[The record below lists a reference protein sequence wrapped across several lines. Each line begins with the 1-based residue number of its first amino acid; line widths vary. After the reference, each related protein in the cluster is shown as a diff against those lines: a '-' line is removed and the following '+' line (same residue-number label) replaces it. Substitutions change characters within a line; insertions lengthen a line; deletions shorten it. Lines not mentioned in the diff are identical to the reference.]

1 MNAHFH
7 QLFIQ
12 ILGDKQ
18 LVALTLQLGEI
29 REDTMILLTQI
40 KLTLASTKPQTF
52 KNNENKM
59 ET

>member
-7 QLFIQ
+7 LLFIQ

-18 LVALTLQLGEI
+18 LVALMLQSGAI
-29 REDTMILLTQI
+29 REDTTRLLTEI
-40 KLTLASTKPQTF
+40 KISSASTKPQTI
-52 KNNENKM
+52 K